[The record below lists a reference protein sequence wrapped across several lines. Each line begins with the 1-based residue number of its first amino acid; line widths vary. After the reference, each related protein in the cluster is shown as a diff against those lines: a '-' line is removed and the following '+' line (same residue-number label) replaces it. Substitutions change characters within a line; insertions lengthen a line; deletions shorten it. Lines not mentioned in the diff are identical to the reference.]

1 MSGEVFKLHKETISQ
16 ELEFV
21 PAELMEV
28 FSPAHFIERQVT
40 FYFILKRFPG
50 VHCNSRNSGY
60 AEHRRVPLSKPVP
73 ERGPAEFGALEPS
86 RIFNEQI
93 VRAIA
98 EEPNSV
104 RCRFLSS
111 GIVCREDE
119 ESRAHV

>member
-1 MSGEVFKLHKETISQ
+1 MSGEVFKLHKEAVSKEF
-16 ELEFV
+16 ELV
-21 PAELMEV
+21 TAELMD
-28 FSPAHFIERQVT
+28 FLLSAHFIERQVT
-40 FYFILKRFPG
+40 FHFILKRFPA
-50 VHCNSRNSGY
+50 VHCNSRDSRY
-60 AEHRRVPLSKPVP
+60 VERRCVPLLEPTTK
-73 ERGPAEFGALEPS
+73 RGPAEFSALEPS

-98 EEPNSV
+98 EEPNSI